1 MSKYAK
7 YSKGYGNSSWWMDDW
22 DSDIVDSVMTER
34 EVKSKNLYKMAAHRR
49 AIANFVSIV
58 TNQAI
63 PVRFSTRGDSYT
75 DGKNVTISAKIVEPK
90 EFDPAVGLA
99 LHEGSHI
106 KLSNFALLRDLT
118 SASVRLFGMDEIKR
132 MHELSKQKGIYF
144 ENLLKDVLNW
154 VEDRRIDQYVFNSA
168 PGYRDYYRAMYDK
181 YFNDPAIDKGL
192 KSDEYTDET
201 LESYM
206 FRLINLQ
213 SKSSRIGAL
222 KELGTIYKI
231 ADLKNISRL
240 KTTEDALGIALQIT
254 DVILNAIPD
263 APKQQQNDG
272 QGEQGQGE
280 GESGEGQSGEGNA
293 NGNDESESSSQ
304 NGKSPMS
311 GDMESESMGG
321 SSMTPD
327 DEGNLSGGSY
337 SDSDSNSPAQS
348 SNSNPSNK
356 KSSKTEDGKMSER
369 QKQILDK
376 KIEKQK
382 DFLKGDISKSKVTSS
397 EAKQLQSIEDSEAE
411 IKVVGQD
418 YVGNYGRVS
427 GGIECIVVKRMNTS
441 LMEQYEFPLT
451 DKRYS
456 SSTEEKAGLGLHS
469 YCQTEVAEGIRL
481 GTMLGKKLQTRSE
494 SRETVFNRQA
504 VGKIDKRMISS
515 LGFGNEFVFFTREI
529 DTYKKANLH
538 ISVDASGSMGGSK
551 WKKTMTNV
559 VALCKAVDMISNLN
573 IQVSF
578 RTTHGELPYIVMAY
592 DSRVDKFSKVKN
604 LFQYLR
610 PNGTTP
616 EGLTFE
622 AIMKQMVGSSSEIDS
637 YFLNIS
643 DGEPYFHGKGM
654 DYSGFSAA
662 KHTKKM
668 VEKIEG
674 MGIRV
679 LSYFVSDYA
688 GEVTTEYGSGK
699 IFKESYGK
707 AASFINVTNVAEV
720 TRTMNKLFMEKPAKA

>member
-1 MSKYAK
+1 MSKYTKYAK
-7 YSKGYGNSSWWMDDW
+7 NYGNSSWWMDDW
-22 DSDIVDSVMTER
+22 DSDIADSVLSTR
-34 EVKSKNLYKMAAHRR
+34 EINSKNLYKMAAHRR

-63 PVRFSTRGDSYT
+63 PVRFSVRGDSYT
-75 DGKNVTISAKIVEPK
+75 DGKTVTISSKIVEPS

-106 KLSNFALLRDLT
+106 KLSNFALLRDLLGGC
-118 SASVRLFGMDEIKR
+118 VKLVGMDDIR
-132 MHELSKQKGIYF
+132 SMTELSKKKGIYF
-144 ENLLKDVLNW
+144 ENLTKDVLNW
-154 VEDRRIDQYVFNSA
+154 VEDRRIDQFIFNQA

-240 KTTEDALGIALQIT
+240 KSTEDALGIALQIV

-263 APKQQQNDG
+263 VTQPQQNDG

-280 GESGEGQSGEGNA
+280 GENGEGQSGDGNA
-293 NGNDESESSSQ
+293 NGNEDSDSSSQ
-304 NGKSPMS
+304 NGKSPMT
-311 GDMESESMGG
+311 GDMDSNSMGG

-327 DEGNLSGGSY
+327 DMGDFSGGEY
-337 SDSDSNSPAQS
+337 TDSNSQSPAADT
-348 SNSNPSNK
+348 NSNIK
-356 KSSKTEDGKMSER
+356 KGKPADGKLSDR

-382 DFLKGDISKSKVTSS
+382 DFINGDMNKTKVSASESNQLK
-397 EAKQLQSIEDSEAE
+397 SIEDSQAE
-411 IKVVGQD
+411 MKVVGQD
-418 YVGNYGRVS
+418 YENRYGTKS
-427 GGIECIVVKRMNTS
+427 NGIECIVVKKMS
-441 LMEQYEFPLT
+441 SALMEQNEFPLT
-451 DKRYS
+451 
-456 SSTEEKAGLGLHS
+456 STRWFKKDEEKTGLALHS

-504 VGKIDKRMISS
+504 IGKIDKRMISS

-538 ISVDASGSMGGSK
+538 ITVDASGSMGGTK

-559 VALCKAVDMISNLN
+559 VALCKAVDMIPNLS

-578 RTTHGELPYIVMAY
+578 RTTYGELPYIVMAY
-592 DSRVDKFSKVKN
+592 DSRIDKFTKVKN
-604 LFQYLR
+604 LFQYLN

-622 AIMKQMVGSSSEIDS
+622 AIMKMMVASSQDVDS

-654 DYSGFSAA
+654 DYSGFTAA
-662 KHTKKM
+662 HHTKKM
-668 VEKIEG
+668 VDKIEG

-679 LSYFVSDYA
+679 LSYFVSDYN
-688 GEVTTEYGSGK
+688 GQIDINHGSGR

-707 AASFINVTNVAEV
+707 AASFINVTNVTEV
-720 TRTMNKLFMEKPAKA
+720 TRTMNKLFMEKPVKA